1 MFNKIFLMGRLT
13 RDPELR
19 TTQSGISNVR
29 FSIAVDRNYSKQGE
43 EKTTDFFDV
52 TAFRQTAEFVS
63 KYFSKGRMI
72 LVEGSI
78 QNNNYTDQQGIKHYS
93 TAIIAERVS
102 FCGDKSNSSGG
113 DQNQQT
119 QPQQQYTQQQAYTP
133 PPPVSQAAQQKY
145 QVPDYVTAQQQPQN
159 APQQFRQ
166 QVQQQYPQQQPQQTQ
181 QYVQQALPQ
190 QGTGQGWDGF
200 EEILSD
206 GTVPF

>member
-29 FSIAVDRNYSKQGE
+29 FSIAVDRNYAKQGE

-52 TAFRQTAEFVS
+52 TAFRQTADFVS

-113 DQNQQT
+113 DQS
-119 QPQQQYTQQQAYTP
+119 QQYAQPQQAYTP

-145 QVPDYVTAQQQPQN
+145 QVPDFAKAQQQPQS

-166 QVQQQYPQQQPQQTQ
+166 QVQQQYPQQQTQ